1 VKKGFTHQ
9 HIRTI
14 GETEMLH
21 SLTRTKIVLPRRPR
35 HLLTRQRLLDI
46 LDEILERRLLLI
58 SAPAGYGKTST
69 LIDWACHTTVPVC
82 WYALDELD
90 RDPQQFLTYFIATI
104 AQHFP
109 DFGKVAN
116 GILYNTMQALD
127 IPRLVQVLVNDIYE
141 NIQDPFVIVLD
152 DYHLVSDCE
161 TITDFLN
168 GFVRYMGEN
177 CHLVLASR
185 EYIQLPDLP
194 LIIARSEVVGLDL
207 DELSFAASELQAF
220 VLQNY
225 HTTLSDTAA
234 ADLIQETEGWIT
246 GMLLSAQTLW
256 QGMADRVRLARASK
270 VGVYD
275 YMVQQVLDQQSP
287 DVRDFLLRTALLEEF
302 NAALCTAVLGPDR
315 DWTILMKRVLQ
326 SNLFVLPV
334 DNDGTWLRY
343 HHLFRDFLQTQMQ
356 KEYPTAYEHILQT
369 MAQVY
374 RKQEQWAKAYNIY
387 RRLADLNATMDLI
400 ECAGLSL
407 IKDGRWALLA
417 QWIDDLPAKA
427 LADHPSLLSLRGMAA
442 TGTDH
447 VEYGLSLQN
456 QAIQAFRITVDAPL
470 LARALVRRAANY
482 RLLGQYSAVLQDVD
496 EALRIAENDTR
507 LADIQAEAWRLR
519 GMTLCYQGKLQP
531 AIHWLEKALDAF
543 LELNYTQNT
552 AFVYMELGIATMNAG
567 YYIKARR
574 YYERALA
581 YWQGIDNIVRQ
592 AVPLNNLGVLHCLLG
607 DYEQASTC
615 LDRAL
620 QYAQRGGYA
629 YGETLSLLSIGDLY
643 VQLSAFNAAQNAYQ
657 QAQQI
662 VQRTHDR
669 YLTLY
674 LHLALATLACATGN
688 TALGHYWIESARSLI
703 PEDNSQYEKGLWH
716 LGAGRQALSEKL
728 YPGAV
733 ESLLKAVAYFDA
745 GGQRGDNTLAHIH
758 LAAAYQ
764 AMNDTTQAVQAVRQ
778 AFALAEGLESTHLLS
793 TIAPDVMVHLESLQ
807 DTSNVGQQ
815 IAYLHKQVEQ
825 WQYTIPAIRRHLRQ
839 QPLTIPLTAPR
850 YTFRA
855 LGDASVSLDNE
866 VLSSS
871 KWQRLAARDLL
882 FCLLAYPDGLTK
894 QTIGLYLWPD
904 SSESQLR
911 ETFKKAMATLRQVL
925 GSEIVLFEDERYRIN
940 PLLDYEYDVEVFQ
953 DKLKQARMA
962 EQPQQW
968 APLCREAMA
977 YYHGP
982 YLPGVEGEW
991 IEPMRE
997 QLHRSYVQAALRL
1010 ITHYVDM
1017 AQYAQALTCCQ
1028 QLLEQDECLEEGHRL
1043 AMRAYGALGDQAA
1056 VARQYQ
1062 RCVDVLQQN
1071 LGVLPSKQ
1079 TQALYAHLTR

>member
-1 VKKGFTHQ
+1 
-9 HIRTI
+9 
-14 GETEMLH
+14 MLH

-58 SAPAGYGKTST
+58 SAPAGYGKTSA
-69 LIDWACHTTVPVC
+69 LIDWAYHTTVPVC

-90 RDPQQFLTYFIATI
+90 QDPQQFVSYFIAAIT
-104 AQHFP
+104 QRFP
-109 DFGKVAN
+109 DFGKIAN
-116 GILYNTMQALD
+116 GMLYNTMQASD

-161 TITDFLN
+161 AITNFLN
-168 GFVRYMGEN
+168 RFVRYMGDN

-225 HTTLSDTAA
+225 HAMLSDTAA

-246 GMLLSAQTLW
+246 GVLLSTQTLW

-275 YMVQQVLDQQSP
+275 YMAQQVLDQHPP

-302 NAALCTAVLGPDR
+302 DAALCTAVLGPDQ
-315 DWTILMKRVLQ
+315 DWEILIKRVLQ

-356 KEYPTAYEHILQT
+356 KEYPAAFERILRTA
-369 MAQVY
+369 AQVY
-374 RKQEQWAKAYNIY
+374 RAQEQWAKAYNIY
-387 RRLADLNATMDLI
+387 RRLADLDAILDLI
-400 ECAGLSL
+400 ECAGSSL
-407 IKDGRWALLA
+407 IKDGRWALLG
-417 QWIDDLPAKA
+417 QWIDDLPVQA
-427 LADHPSLLSLRGMAA
+427 LVSHPNLLSLRGVAA
-442 TGTDH
+442 TGTDN

-456 QAIQAFRITVDAPL
+456 QAIQAFRITEDAPH

-482 RLLGQYSAVLQDVD
+482 RLLGQYGAVLQDVD

-507 LADIQAEAWRLR
+507 LANIRAEAWRLK
-519 GMTLCYQGKLQP
+519 GMALCYQGKLQP
-531 AIHWLEKALDAF
+531 AIHWLEEALNAYS
-543 LELNYTQNT
+543 ELNYAQNT
-552 AFVYMELGIATMNAG
+552 AVVYMELGMATMNAG
-567 YYIKARR
+567 YYVKAQR
-574 YYERALA
+574 YYERALS
-581 YWQGIDNIVRQ
+581 YWQETDNIVHQ
-592 AVPLNNLGVLHCLLG
+592 AVPLNNLGVLHYLMG
-607 DYEQASTC
+607 DYEQASNC

-620 QYAQRGGYA
+620 QYAQRSSYA

-674 LHLALATLACATGN
+674 LHLALATLARATGD
-688 TALGHYWIESARSLI
+688 TALGRYWVETARSSI
-703 PEDNSQYEKGLWH
+703 PEDNSQYEKGLWY
-716 LGAGRQALSEKL
+716 LGAGRQALSERL
-728 YPGAV
+728 YHDAA
-733 ESLLKAVAYFDA
+733 ESLLKAVACFDA
-745 GGQRGDNTLAHIH
+745 GGQRGDSAFVHIH

-764 AMNDTTQAVQAVRQ
+764 AMGNTTQAAQAVRQ
-778 AFALAEGLESTHLLS
+778 TFTLAEGLESTHLLS
-793 TIAPDVMVHLESLQ
+793 TIAADVMAHLESLQ
-807 DTSNVGQQ
+807 DTSVVGQQ
-815 IAYLHKQVEQ
+815 IAHLHKQVER

-839 QPLTIPLTAPR
+839 QPLTIPLAAPR
-850 YTFRA
+850 YTFQA

-882 FCLLAYPDGLTK
+882 FCLLAYPEGLTK
-894 QTIGLYLWPD
+894 QMIGLYLWPD

-911 ETFKKAMATLRQVL
+911 ETFKKAIATLRQVL
-925 GSEIVLFEDERYRIN
+925 GSEIVLFEDERYYVN

-968 APLCREAMA
+968 VPLCREAVA

-991 IEPMRE
+991 IISLRE
-997 QLHRSYVQAALRL
+997 QLHRNYVQAALRL

-1017 AQYAQALTCCQ
+1017 AQYSQALTYCQ

-1043 AMRAYGALGDQAA
+1043 AMRAYDALGDQAA

-1062 RCVDVLQQN
+1062 RCVDVLQQD
-1071 LGVLPSKQ
+1071 LGVLPSEQ
-1079 TQALYAHLTR
+1079 TQALYAQLTR

>member
-1 VKKGFTHQ
+1 
-9 HIRTI
+9 
-14 GETEMLH
+14 MLH

-58 SAPAGYGKTST
+58 SAPAGYGKTSA
-69 LIDWACHTTVPVC
+69 LIDWAYHTTVPVC

-90 RDPQQFLTYFIATI
+90 QDPQQFVTYFIATI
-104 AQHFP
+104 AQRFP
-109 DFGKVAN
+109 DFGKIAN
-116 GILYNTMQALD
+116 GMLYNTTQALD

-141 NIQDPFVIVLD
+141 NIQEPFVIVLD

-161 TITDFLN
+161 TITNFLN
-168 GFVRYMGEN
+168 RFVRYMGEN

-185 EYIQLPDLP
+185 EYIRLPDLP
-194 LIIARSEVVGLDL
+194 LIIARSEAVGLDL

-225 HTTLSDTAA
+225 HATLSDTAA

-246 GMLLSAQTLW
+246 GVLLSAQTLW
-256 QGMADRVRLARASK
+256 QGMTGQVRLARASN

-275 YMVQQVLDQQSP
+275 YMAQQVLDQQPP

-302 NAALCTAVLGPDR
+302 DAALCTAVLGPDQ
-315 DWTILMKRVLQ
+315 DWAVLIKRVLQ

-334 DNDGTWLRY
+334 DNNGTWLRY

-356 KEYPTAYEHILQT
+356 KEYPTAFERILRIT
-369 MAQVY
+369 AQVY
-374 RKQEQWAKAYNIY
+374 RVQEQWAKAYNIY
-387 RRLADLNATMDLI
+387 RRLADLDATLDLI
-400 ECAGLSL
+400 ECAGSSL
-407 IKDGRWALLA
+407 IKDGRWALLE
-417 QWIDDLPAKA
+417 QWIDNLPAQA
-427 LADHPSLLSLRGMAA
+427 LVNHPNLLSLRGMAA
-442 TGTDH
+442 TGTED

-456 QAIQAFRITVDAPL
+456 QAIQAFRLTEDAPHM
-470 LARALVRRAANY
+470 ARALVRRAANY
-482 RLLGQYSAVLQDVD
+482 RLLGQYGAMLQDVD

-507 LADIQAEAWRLR
+507 LADIQAEAWRLK
-519 GMTLCYQGKLQP
+519 GMALCYQGKLQP
-531 AIHWLEKALDAF
+531 AIQWLEKALDAYS
-543 LELNYTQNT
+543 ELNYAQNT
-552 AFVYMELGIATMNAG
+552 AVVYMELGLATMNAG
-567 YYIKARR
+567 YYVKAQR

-581 YWQGIDNIVRQ
+581 YWQGTDNIVRQ
-592 AVPLNNLGVLHCLLG
+592 AVPLNNLGVLHYLMG

-620 QYAQRGGYA
+620 QYARRSSYA

-643 VQLSAFNAAQNAYQ
+643 VQLSAFNAAQTAYQ

-674 LHLALATLACATGN
+674 LYLALATLARATGD
-688 TALGHYWIESARSLI
+688 TALGRYWIESAQSSI
-703 PEDNSQYEKGLWH
+703 PENDSQYEIGLWH

-728 YPGAV
+728 YPAAA
-733 ESLLKAVAYFDA
+733 ESLLKAVAYFEA
-745 GGQRGDNTLAHIH
+745 GGQRGDSAFAHIH
-758 LAAAYQ
+758 LAAACQ
-764 AMNDTTQAVQAVRQ
+764 AMGNTTQAVQAVRQ
-778 AFALAEGLESTHLLS
+778 AFTLAESLESTHLLS
-793 TIAPDVMVHLESLQ
+793 TIAPDVMAHLESLQ
-807 DTSNVGQQ
+807 NTSNVGQQ
-815 IAYLHKQVEQ
+815 IAYLHKQVERR
-825 WQYTIPAIRRHLRQ
+825 QYTVPAIRRHLRQ
-839 QPLTIPLTAPR
+839 QPLTIPLTTPR
-850 YTFRA
+850 YTFQA

-882 FCLLAYPDGLTK
+882 FCLLAYPEGLTK
-894 QTIGLYLWPD
+894 QMIGLYLWPD
-904 SSESQLR
+904 NSESQLR
-911 ETFKKAMATLRQVL
+911 ETFKKAIATLRQVL

-968 APLCREAMA
+968 VPLSREVVAC
-977 YYHGP
+977 YHGP
-982 YLPGVEGEW
+982 YLPGIEGEW
-991 IEPMRE
+991 IEPLRE

-1010 ITHYVDM
+1010 IRHYVGK
-1017 AQYAQALTCCQ
+1017 AQYTQALTYCQ

-1071 LGVLPSKQ
+1071 LGVLPSEQ
-1079 TQALYAHLTR
+1079 TRALYAHLTR